1 MSYLRYTLSCLVP
14 TAWQVKSVLL
24 GLARRHSD
32 RRLSNTPDAAEA
44 GSLRARL
51 APVTSRQL
59 IEASRLQRLAEGVA
73 EGVAEAAGGVADGV
87 GAGKAVSVE
96 ARAAPAAEAGTE
108 AGLRRKGI
116 AGVAEAR
123 EDHLSEASEET
134 EGLQARRLPG
144 SSHPVLS
151 QIGLRPSPPSSYHS
165 GRIGLPSLGGKDLT
179 PSSEAAAEL
188 TSGEAVAAANTLGD
202 KPAPSWVEREY
213 TKYTQLWAE
222 REKGLGEDSVS
233 FEADLRA
240 SRDDLQAESR
250 TSAR

>member
-1 MSYLRYTLSCLVP
+1 MSYLRYTLSCLAP

-73 EGVAEAAGGVADGV
+73 EAAGGVADGV
-87 GAGKAVSVE
+87 GAGKAVRAE

-108 AGLRRKGI
+108 AGFGRRGV

-123 EDHLSEASEET
+123 EDHLSEVSEEA

-151 QIGLRPSPPSSYHS
+151 QIGMRPSPPSSYSS

-179 PSSEAAAEL
+179 PSSEAAGEL
-188 TSGEAVAAANTLGD
+188 TTGEAVAAANTLGGA
-202 KPAPSWVEREY
+202 PAPSWVEREY

-222 REKGLGEDSVS
+222 REKGLGEDSAS
-233 FEADLRA
+233 FEAEALRI
-240 SRDDLQAESR
+240 SEELREESTR

>member
-1 MSYLRYTLSCLVP
+1 MSCLAA
-14 TAWQVKSVLL
+14 TAWQVKAVLL

-73 EGVAEAAGGVADGV
+73 EAAGGVADGV
-87 GAGKAVSVE
+87 GAGKAVSAEV
-96 ARAAPAAEAGTE
+96 RAAPAAEAGTE
-108 AGLRRKGI
+108 AGLRRRGV

-123 EDHLSEASEET
+123 EDHLSEVSEEA

-151 QIGLRPSPPSSYHS
+151 QIGLRPSPPSSYSS

-179 PSSEAAAEL
+179 PSSEVAGEL
-188 TSGEAVAAANTLGD
+188 TIGEAVAAANTLGGA
-202 KPAPSWVEREY
+202 PAPSWVEREY

-240 SRDDLQAESR
+240 SRDDLQAGSR

>member
-59 IEASRLQRLAEGVA
+59 IEASRQQRLAEGV
-73 EGVAEAAGGVADGV
+73 VAEAAGRVADGV
-87 GAGKAVSVE
+87 GAGKAVSAE
-96 ARAAPAAEAGTE
+96 ARAATAVEAGTE
-108 AGLRRKGI
+108 AGLRRRGM

-123 EDHLSEASEET
+123 EDHLSEVSEEA
-134 EGLQARRLPG
+134 EGLQGCRLPG

-165 GRIGLPSLGGKDLT
+165 GRIGLPSLGSKDLA

-188 TSGEAVAAANTLGD
+188 TTGEAVAAANALGD
-202 KPAPSWVEREY
+202 EPTPSWVEREY
-213 TKYTQLWAE
+213 TKYTQLWGRGWA
-222 REKGLGEDSVS
+222 RTQFRSRRRHSVS
-233 FEADLRA
+233 RRSCGRSRRA
-240 SRDDLQAESR
+240 RVPGK
-250 TSAR
+250 